1 MAGAKSML
9 HQRIGRPNEWTNL
22 PQIRRR
28 MTTLKQI
35 EANRRNALKSTGPV
49 TDDGKRRSRCNA
61 IRHGLTAET
70 VIAVLEDPEDYKAF
84 ERSIMAD
91 FDAQTAVERELV
103 LRLASL
109 MWRLRRATAI
119 ETGLLEIADGLDE
132 AGSVKELQRYD
143 PDGNADPAHDSRV
156 QTLLCLPSEGVD
168 RCFAQRGREKTLAGK
183 PATTNSQIAGR
194 FLAVATLNDRAL
206 GRLNRYESLLWRQV
220 GQIFFVLS
228 DLRLP
233 YATKSR
239 GSWLRRWREP
249 ERFSRGEPAYR

>member
-1 MAGAKSML
+1 
-9 HQRIGRPNEWTNL
+9 
-22 PQIRRR
+22 

-49 TDDGKRRSRCNA
+49 TDDGKRRSRRNA

-119 ETGLLEIADGLDE
+119 ETGLLEIADSLDE
-132 AGSVKELQRYD
+132 AGSVKELQRSD
-143 PDGNADPAHDSRV
+143 PDGNADSTHDSRV
-156 QTLLCLPSEGVD
+156 QTLRYLHSEGVD
-168 RCFAQRGREKTLAGK
+168 RWFAQRAREKTLLAAGK

-194 FLAVATLNDRAL
+194 FLDVATLNDRAFD
-206 GRLNRYESLLWRQV
+206 RLSRYESLLWRQV
-220 GQIFFVLS
+220 GQILFVLS
-228 DLRLP
+228 DSRLP
-233 YATKSR
+233 YVTKSR
-239 GSWLRRWREP
+239 GSWLRRWRDNP
-249 ERFSRGEPAYR
+249 ARF

>member
-1 MAGAKSML
+1 
-9 HQRIGRPNEWTNL
+9 
-22 PQIRRR
+22 

-35 EANRRNALKSTGPV
+35 EANRRNALKSTGPI
-49 TDDGKRRSRCNA
+49 TDDGKRRSRRNA

-119 ETGLLEIADGLDE
+119 ETGLLEIADSLDE
-132 AGSVKELQRYD
+132 AGSVKGQQRSD
-143 PDGNADPAHDSRV
+143 PDGNADSTHDSRV
-156 QTLLCLPSEGVD
+156 QTLRSLHSEGVD
-168 RCFAQRGREKTLAGK
+168 RWLAQSGREKTLAGK

-194 FLAVATLNDRAL
+194 FLDVATLNDRAFD
-206 GRLNRYESLLWRQV
+206 RLSRYERLLWRQV
-220 GQIFFVLS
+220 GQILFVLS
-228 DLRLP
+228 NSRLP
-233 YATKSR
+233 YVTKRR

-249 ERFSRGEPAYR
+249 ERFSYGEADDR